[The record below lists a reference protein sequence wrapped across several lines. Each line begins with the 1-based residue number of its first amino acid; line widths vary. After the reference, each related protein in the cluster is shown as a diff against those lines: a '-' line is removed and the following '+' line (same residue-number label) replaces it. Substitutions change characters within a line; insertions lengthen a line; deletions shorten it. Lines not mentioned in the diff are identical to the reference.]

1 MDTIIIRE
9 LEVRYHI
16 GVPDE
21 ERAQPQRLQLTVEL
35 DTDFTRAA
43 AGDDLSA
50 TLNYFE
56 ISRRLL
62 DFGTGR
68 SWKLI
73 ERLAVELADFLLSEY
88 RPAAV
93 RVEVRKFILPETRH
107 VAVRVERRKPLPG

>member
-1 MDTIIIRE
+1 MDTIVIRE

-21 ERAQPQRLQLTVEL
+21 ERARPQRLVLTVEL

-43 AGDDLSA
+43 AGDDLTA
-50 TLNYFE
+50 TLNYYE
-56 ISRRLL
+56 VSRRLL
-62 DFGTGR
+62 DFGNGR

-73 ERLAVELADFLLSEY
+73 ERLAVELAEFLLSEY

-93 RVEVRKFILPETRH
+93 RVEVRKFILPETRY
-107 VAVRVERRKPLPG
+107 VAVRIERRATTPG